1 MMNKKFASLMLAGA
15 LITTMG
21 TTSAFA
27 AAPTTPTTP
36 YCTVTSCTQT
46 GNHQHNGTTYAAHST
61 GDGHTNHTNC
71 GVSGC
76 SKTGDHTSNNGNH
89 NGGGHGNRKSG
100 GHHG

>member
-61 GDGHTNHTNC
+61 GDGHTNHTN
-71 GVSGC
+71 
-76 SKTGDHTSNNGNH
+76 
-89 NGGGHGNRKSG
+89 
-100 GHHG
+100 